1 MPKDKIRDAI
11 GLIAVC
17 LILLS
22 PIFNIGEMISV
33 LTTEKKFFHMLTIQ
47 TPLYVKI
54 IKDIGFLAIIILSLF
69 GLKRLEKDKIKLFLL
84 FFTPLAVLTAV
95 SFVMACKTSL
105 LQAMAGLRWIIPVFL
120 AVFMIGNVDDGLM
133 RKMAKAIAIVFFISF
148 FIQLY
153 ESFMI
158 KGGLPFSG
166 DMITFLKSWWSRN
179 TYASGIFTMYNTAG
193 LFACETLFLVYF
205 YMKKSRL
212 RLLTLSLIP
221 LNLLLASSG
230 TGFPTYILA
239 NYLIWVKGKISKTTI
254 AVFILIAVLLV
265 YLLPIIISRPGIS
278 GNLTGRAKLC
288 FQSFREAGLFSS
300 NFGKGTNAMVL
311 FSQKFGTPNMGQILD
326 STVTGIVVNTG
337 RIGLGMA
344 LFFYIVWLALVLRS
358 KRLDALIF
366 TLIYTLFSLTVPI
379 TEAFPMSLILAV
391 GLGYFTPIILSKDKN
406 SKTG

>member
-1 MPKDKIRDAI
+1 M
-11 GLIAVC
+11 
-17 LILLS
+17 LLS
-22 PIFNIGEMISV
+22 PVFNIGEMVSM

-54 IKDIGFLAIIILSLF
+54 IKDIGFLMIIILSLF
-69 GLKRLEKDKIKLFLL
+69 GLKKLGRDKVKLFIL
-84 FFTPLAVLTAV
+84 FFTPLAILTAV
-95 SFVMACKTSL
+95 SFVMACRTSL
-105 LQAMAGLRWIIPVFL
+105 LQAMAGLRWIMPIFL
-120 AVFMIGNVDDGLM
+120 AVFMIGNADDNLM
-133 RKMAKAIAIVFFISF
+133 RKMAKAITVVFFISF
-148 FIQLY
+148 FIQFY

-158 KGGLPFSG
+158 KGSMRFSG
-166 DMITFLKSWWSRN
+166 DMIAFLRSWWSRK

-221 LNLLLASSG
+221 VNLLLASSG
-230 TGFPTYILA
+230 TGFPTYVLA
-239 NYLIWVKGKISKTTI
+239 NYLIWVKGKINKTTI

-265 YLLPIIISRPGIS
+265 YLLPIVISRPGIS

-288 FQSFREAGLFSS
+288 FKSFREAGLFSK

-337 RIGLGMA
+337 RIGLVMA
-344 LFFYIVWLALVLRS
+344 LSSYITWLALVLRS
-358 KRLDALIF
+358 KRLDAMIF

-391 GLGYFTPIILSKDKN
+391 GLGYFTPIILLKNKN

>member
-1 MPKDKIRDAI
+1 MPKNRIRDAI
-11 GLIAVC
+11 ELVVVC

-22 PIFNIGEMISV
+22 PIFNIGEMMSI

-47 TPLYVKI
+47 TPLYIKI

-69 GLKRLEKDKIKLFLL
+69 GLKRLEKDKIRLFIL
-84 FFTPLAVLTAV
+84 FFTPLAILTAI
-95 SFVMACKTSL
+95 SFVIACRTSL
-105 LQAMAGLRWIIPVFL
+105 LQAMAGLRWVIPIFL
-120 AVFMIGNVDDGLM
+120 AVFLIGNVDDNLM
-133 RKMAKAIAIVFFISF
+133 KRMAKAIAVVFFVSF
-148 FIQLY
+148 FVQIY

-158 KGGLPFSG
+158 KGSVPFSG
-166 DMITFLKSWWSRN
+166 DIIAFLKAWWSRN

-205 YMKKSRL
+205 YMNKSKL

-239 NYLIWVKGKISKTTI
+239 NYLIWVKGKISKATI

-265 YLLPIIISRPGIS
+265 YLLPIVISRPGIS

-288 FQSFREAGLFSS
+288 FKSFREAGLFSS

-311 FSQKFGTPNMGQILD
+311 FSQKFGTPNQGQILD

-344 LFFYIVWLALVLRS
+344 LFSYIVWLVLVLRS

-366 TLIYTLFSLTVPI
+366 TLIYTLFSLTIPI

-391 GLGYFTPIILSKDKN
+391 GLGYFTPIILAKDR
-406 SKTG
+406 